1 MYRPQFLFP
10 LPPNPCQDQSCMYSF
25 DSSNLPVF
33 QGSLAAGAQT
43 GRIPLKL
50 DKDADFFL
58 RAIDTMGAVAFRLED
73 TDGNPLSDC
82 DNVINSTNFE
92 LQPEYSATAGAGFA
106 ALESGAGGIYGPG
119 GGNYVV
125 YLFNPTVGPINLTT
139 CVINLIGVKRYPG
152 EVCAA

>member
-10 LPPNPCQDQSCMYSF
+10 LPPNPCTDQSCMYSF

-33 QGSLAAGAQT
+33 LGTLLPGAQT

-50 DKDADFFL
+50 DKDADFYL
-58 RAIDTMGAVAFRLED
+58 RAIDTMGAIAIRLED

-82 DNVINSTNFE
+82 DNVVNSTNFE
-92 LQPEYSATAGAGFA
+92 LQPEYSQTAGAGFA
-106 ALESGAGGIYGPG
+106 ALESGAGGIFGPG

-125 YLFNPTVGPINLTT
+125 YLFNPTVGTINLNT
-139 CVINLIGVKRYPG
+139 CVINLIGVKRYSR
-152 EVCAA
+152 EVCEA